1 MCLPD
6 TSSSSS
12 SLVTKVAKQFAV
24 ASNGRLSG
32 QRIENAAK
40 TQQQQYQQ
48 QLDENGERQ
57 LHNDKFARLDLPWY
71 IRGGMQTNLLGMG
84 MNILIPPVLW
94 ASWQQSQPIG
104 HGGQLMY
111 YAIYLGCIA
120 AAKYICH
127 MKTIFCTLVV
137 STYFCSLGL
146 AFWVWPRLSPL
157 LVVLAFGMGMIKV
170 GIPMSIC
177 LHRYAAHQAFTCGPI
192 VKWFLLILSC
202 LAHQGGPLWW
212 AATHRAHHKFCDTP
226 GDPHSPQ
233 VDGVERAFAFFWVK
247 IRVLK
252 DFVPRHLQAN
262 DAMWALDTFAFAVH
276 TVELGLAYLIGGH
289 PLMFVAYTSA
299 WMCQVTTLW
308 FNVINHPEEEPK
320 GKMVVVAENDD
331 RQNKKNDV
339 RMACAASNYKSN
351 GLLHLPPG
359 TAMAGRFVPFH
370 VLNVTNYFFAQLS
383 AEDQHQHHH
392 ANARLAQ
399 RSPGDFFYWT
409 FVYPLEATGL
419 VWDVQHYKKKNVNDR
434 KQE

>member
-1 MCLPD
+1 MCLPNA
-6 TSSSSS
+6 SSSSS
-12 SLVTKVAKQFAV
+12 GKTTTTTNGQGRPSSTPPIETTIAKQQDDQHHDAD
-24 ASNGRLSG
+24 S
-32 QRIENAAK
+32 QP
-40 TQQQQYQQ
+40 QQH
-48 QLDENGERQ
+48 D
-57 LHNDKFARLDLPWY
+57 DKFTRLDMPWY
-71 IRGGMQTNLLGMG
+71 IRGGMQMNLFGMG
-84 MNILIPPVLW
+84 MNILIPPILW
-94 ASWQQSQPIG
+94 ASFIQQQHPSSSALSTT
-104 HGGQLMY
+104 GQLLY
-111 YAIYLGCIA
+111 YAIYLGCIV

-146 AFWVWPRLSPL
+146 AFWVMPQPFRL
-157 LVVLAFGMGMIKV
+157 VAVAFVLGMVKV

-177 LHRYAAHQAFTCGPI
+177 LHRYAAHQAFTCGPV
-192 VKWFLLILSC
+192 VKWCLLILSC

-262 DAMWALDTFAFAVH
+262 TAMWALDTFAFAVH
-276 TVELGLAYLIGGH
+276 TAELILAYRMGGH
-289 PLMFVAYTSA
+289 ALMFVAYTSA

-308 FNVINHPEEEPK
+308 FNVINHPEEPA
-320 GKMVVVAENDD
+320 GKLVVADDVGQNDP
-331 RQNKKNDV
+331 RKQP
-339 RMACAASNYKSN
+339 CLASDYRSN

-359 TAMAGRFVPFH
+359 TAMAGRFLPFH
-370 VLNVTNYFFAQLS
+370 VLNFTNYFFAQLS

-392 ANARLAQ
+392 AHARLAQ

-409 FVYPLEATGL
+409 FVYPLEVLGL
-419 VWDVQHYKKKNVNDR
+419 VWNVQHWNDKK
-434 KQE
+434 E